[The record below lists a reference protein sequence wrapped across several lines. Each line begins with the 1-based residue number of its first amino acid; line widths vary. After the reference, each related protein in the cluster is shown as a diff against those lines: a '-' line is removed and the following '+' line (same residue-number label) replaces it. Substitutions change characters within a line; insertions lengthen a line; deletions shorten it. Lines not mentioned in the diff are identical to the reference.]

1 MANIWQGE
9 RVRLR
14 AIEPED
20 WPSFRRD
27 GVQFTEDARLYDDR
41 VQAPNSEEQAR
52 TRMTQWAEATP
63 ESDDRTLAIIDMNNE
78 LVGSI
83 SAHHCERL
91 AGTFEFSLGIFH
103 EHRRHGYAAEA
114 IRILVR
120 YYFEELRYQKVN
132 STVYAF
138 NNPSLQ
144 LLQQMGFIEEGRRRR
159 AGYTAGEFHDNVLL
173 GMTIEEFY
181 DQHGAPAPALGGS

>member
-103 EHRRHGYAAEA
+103 EHRRHGYALRRFAFWSA
-114 IRILVR
+114 TTSRSCGIRRSTRPSTPSIILR
-120 YYFEELRYQKVN
+120 CSCFSRWASLRKADVDVPATPLAS
-132 STVYAF
+132 STTTSCSA
-138 NNPSLQ
+138 
-144 LLQQMGFIEEGRRRR
+144 
-159 AGYTAGEFHDNVLL
+159 
-173 GMTIEEFY
+173 
-181 DQHGAPAPALGGS
+181 